1 VDLLHRDLKGH
12 TQSRSSILPPSQ
24 A

>member
-1 VDLLHRDLKGH
+1 VDLLHRDLKRH
-12 TQSRSSILPPSQ
+12 TQSRSSTLPPSQ